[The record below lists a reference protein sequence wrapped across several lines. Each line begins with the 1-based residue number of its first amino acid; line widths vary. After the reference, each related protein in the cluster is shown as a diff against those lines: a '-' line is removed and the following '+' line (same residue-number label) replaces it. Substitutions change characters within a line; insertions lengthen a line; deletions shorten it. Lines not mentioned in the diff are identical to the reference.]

1 LRSSFIH
8 RIESL
13 PHRDLYFFALYRVL
27 VAMLVVALVF
37 SPFEES
43 VLGANWLPGLAK
55 PIAVTYLVTAMAL
68 LWVSK
73 CSARWLHVITSWSTL
88 ADILAAMLLIRAM
101 PDVSAAIAS
110 ILIFSIAQAAVLLP
124 LERSFGVAIAAG
136 AALLA
141 EYLGNDPSLD
151 DGARRLSE
159 RILFVASYLAVAWI
173 CCRFAKYV
181 REQHT
186 LAQQRHAEV
195 INLFEINELIIRRMR
210 TGVLV
215 VDGQERIVIANEAAT
230 TLLGQTDSLKMSDHI
245 DLSQRAPELA
255 LRLQRW
261 REQGHN
267 EESNPLQLAPGQAE
281 VQPRFARL
289 LVNNELTLVFLD
301 DTSVVSQ
308 RAEALTLS
316 TMNRFSASM
325 AHEIRNPLAA
335 ISHAAQLLQESEH
348 LDTSDQRL
356 LEIILQQCRRTN
368 NIIENVLGLARRQP
382 ARPESLD
389 LGAFVQRFV
398 AEYQPMLM
406 GSHDQLHAIVPYTH
420 TGLPTTVL
428 ALIDPCHLHQ
438 VLTAL
443 VQNALTYGRSA
454 DQTAQVHIRVASS
467 GRQAMIEVIDHG
479 PGVSQTALTGLF
491 RPFHTTSEHGTGLG
505 LYIARELCR
514 ANQAQLD
521 SIARPQGACFRIS
534 LADQSGHLQQL
545 TQAAAGGIVF

>member
-1 LRSSFIH
+1 MLRSSFIH

-13 PHRDLYFFALYRVL
+13 PRRDLYFFALYRVL
-27 VAMLVVALVF
+27 VAMLVVTLVF
-37 SPFEES
+37 IDVT
-43 VLGANWLPGLAK
+43 VLGINWLAELAQ
-55 PIAVTYLVTAMAL
+55 PVAVSYFVAALLL

-73 CSARWLHVITSWSTL
+73 CGARWLHIITSWSTL

-124 LERSFGVAIAAG
+124 LKRALGVAIAAG
-136 AALLA
+136 IALLV
-141 EYLGNDPSLD
+141 EHFTNPSPFD
-151 DGARRLSE
+151 DDVRRLGE
-159 RILFVASYLAVAWI
+159 RTLFVVSYVVVAWI
-173 CCRFAKYV
+173 CCRFASYV
-181 REQHT
+181 RQQQE
-186 LAQQRHAEV
+186 LVQQRHAEV

-230 TLLGQTDSLKMSDHI
+230 TLLGQSDSLKMSDHI

-267 EESNPLQLAPGQAE
+267 EESNPLQLAFGQAE

-289 LVNNELTLVFLD
+289 LVNKELTLVFLD

-348 LDTSDQRL
+348 LDESDQQL
-356 LEIILQQCRRTN
+356 LAIILQQCRRTN

-389 LGAFVQRFV
+389 LSAFVQRFV
-398 AEYQPMLM
+398 TEYQPMLM
-406 GSHDQLHAIVPYTH
+406 GSNDQLHAVVPSA
-420 TGLPTTVL
+420 PNSVL

-443 VQNALTYGRSA
+443 VHNALTYGRST
-454 DQTAQVHIRVASS
+454 DQIAYIHIRVASS
-467 GRQAMIEVIDHG
+467 GRQAVIEVIDQG
-479 PGVSQTALTGLF
+479 QGINPSAATGLF
-491 RPFHTTSEHGTGLG
+491 KPFHTTSEHGTGLG

-521 SIARPQGACFRIS
+521 SIPRSQGACFRIS
-534 LADQSGHLQQL
+534 LADQSGHLRQL
-545 TQAAAGGIVF
+545 TQAASSHSI

>member
-1 LRSSFIH
+1 LKSSFIY

-13 PHRDLYFFALYRVL
+13 PQRDLYFFALYRVL
-27 VAMLVVALVF
+27 VAVLVVALVF
-37 SPFEES
+37 SPLDMS
-43 VLGANWLPGLAK
+43 LLGYYWLPVLAK
-55 PIAVTYLVTAMAL
+55 PVAATYLVIALIL

-73 CSARWLHVITSWSTL
+73 CNTRWLHIITSWSTL
-88 ADILAAMLLIRAM
+88 ADILAAMLLIRAI
-101 PDVSAAIAS
+101 PDASAGIAS

-124 LERSFGVAIAAG
+124 LDRSLGVAIAAG

-141 EYLGNDPSLD
+141 EYLSNNFPVDEDIP
-151 DGARRLSE
+151 RLSE
-159 RILFVASYLAVAWI
+159 RVLFAVSYLAVAWM

-181 REQHT
+181 RQQHA
-186 LAQQRHAEV
+186 LAQQRQAEV

-215 VDGQERIVIANEAAT
+215 VDGKDHIVIANEAAT
-230 TLLGQTDSLKMSDHI
+230 TLLGQTDSLKISDHI
-245 DLSQRAPELA
+245 DLNQRAPTLA
-255 LRLQRW
+255 RRLHRW
-261 REQGHN
+261 RDQGN
-267 EESNPLQLAPGQAE
+267 NDVSKPLQLALGQAE

-289 LVNNELTLVFLD
+289 LVNNELTLIFLD

-335 ISHAAQLLQESEH
+335 ISHAAQLLQESAHIDE
-348 LDTSDQRL
+348 TDQQL
-356 LEIILQQCRRTN
+356 LTIILQQCRRTN

-406 GSHDQLHAIVPYTH
+406 GNQDQLHAIVPKSDTDSPH
-420 TGLPTTVL
+420 TVL
-428 ALIDPCHLHQ
+428 ALMDPCHLHQ

-443 VQNALTYGRSA
+443 VHNALVYGRSA
-454 DQTAQVHIRVASS
+454 NQTALIHIRVASS
-467 GRQAMIEVIDHG
+467 GQQAVIEVIDHG
-479 PGVSQTALTGLF
+479 PGVNPEALAHLF

-521 SIARPQGACFRIS
+521 SILRSQGACFRIS
-534 LADQSGHLQQL
+534 LANQSEHLRQL
-545 TQAAAGGIVF
+545 TQAAISG

>member
-1 LRSSFIH
+1 LRTGSSFIQ
-8 RIESL
+8 RIDSL

-27 VAMLVVALVF
+27 IALLVVTLIF
-37 SPFEES
+37 SPFDNTL
-43 VLGANWLPGLAK
+43 LGENWLPALAK
-55 PIAVTYLVTAMAL
+55 PVAVIYLVAALIL
-68 LWVSK
+68 LWVSR
-73 CSARWLHVITSWSTL
+73 CSARWLHIITSWSTL
-88 ADILAAMLLIRAM
+88 ADILAAMLLIRAI
-101 PDVSAAIAS
+101 PDVGAWIAS
-110 ILIFSIAQAAVLLP
+110 VLIFSIAQASVLLP
-124 LERSFGVAIAAG
+124 LERSLGVAIAAG
-136 AALLA
+136 AALVA
-141 EYLGNDPSLD
+141 EYISNDMPFD
-151 DGARRLSE
+151 DDLRRLSE
-159 RILFVASYLAVAWI
+159 RMLFVASYLAVAWV

-181 REQHT
+181 RQQQE
-186 LAQQRHAEV
+186 LAQQRQVEV

-230 TLLGQTDSLKMSDHI
+230 TLLGQSDSLKMTDQI
-245 DLSQRAPELA
+245 NLSQRSPALA
-255 LRLQRW
+255 LRLQHW
-261 REQGHN
+261 REHGHN
-267 EESNPLQLAPGQAE
+267 EEANPLQLAPGQAE

-289 LVNNELTLVFLD
+289 LVNKELTLVFLD
-301 DTSVVSQ
+301 DTTVVSQ

-335 ISHAAQLLQESEH
+335 ISHAAQLLQESEQLEH
-348 LDTSDQRL
+348 SDQRL

-406 GSHDQLHAIVPYTH
+406 GSNDELQAIVPDT
-420 TGLPTTVL
+420 PAIVL

-443 VQNALTYGRSA
+443 VQNALTYGRST
-454 DQTAQVHIRVASS
+454 DQAAHIHIRVASS
-467 GRQAMIEVIDHG
+467 GRQAIIEVIDQG
-479 PGVSQTALTGLF
+479 QGVDPAAATSLF

-521 SIARPQGACFRIS
+521 SIPCSQGACFRIS
-534 LADQSGHLQQL
+534 LADQSRHLRQL
-545 TQAAAGGIVF
+545 TAAAGSSVA